1 MLPIDE
7 RMLSSGTGCGTSR
20 SSPCCVQAVLAGP
33 HRGATATLVSIEEDM
48 FQARIRLHIDG
59 KPEVAAEYE
68 DICKLRS

>member
-1 MLPIDE
+1 
-7 RMLSSGTGCGTSR
+7 
-20 SSPCCVQAVLAGP
+20 VQAVLAGP
-33 HRGATATLVSIEEDM
+33 HRGATATLLSIEEEK